1 MALPETALSEM
12 ALPGTGRLGTVLSE
26 MALPG
31 TGPLGTTLSEMAL
44 PGTGPLGTTL
54 SEMAL
59 PAKGDRNTNFGNGKV
74 LGGRWVLNLAESL
87 LQLSLLEMSNLLWTA
102 LQLGTFM
109 DVTRTL

>member
-26 MALPG
+26 MALSG
-31 TGPLGTTLSEMAL
+31 TGPLGTA
-44 PGTGPLGTTL
+44 L

-59 PAKGDRNTNFGNGKV
+59 PAKGDRNTNFGNRKV

-102 LQLGTFM
+102 FKLRTFM